1 MSSFCKCKSYSLFI
15 FSKKFNLYTISND
28 QGFNDITNDIV
39 NFEQLGPELE
49 ILQENKWKIWTKKKK
64 KKKKNVSSFCKC
76 KSYSLFIFSKKFNLY
91 TISND
96 QGFNDITNDI
106 VNFEQ
111 LGPELEILQE
121 NKWKIWSQGLR
132 HTHTKIIK

>member
-1 MSSFCKCKSYSLFI
+1 MI
-15 FSKKFNLYTISND
+15 
-28 QGFNDITNDIV
+28 
-39 NFEQLGPELE
+39 
-49 ILQENKWKIWTKKKK
+49 
-64 KKKKNVSSFCKC
+64 
-76 KSYSLFIFSKKFNLY
+76 
-91 TISND
+91 ND